1 MVIAL
6 LTALWVGAASAQVP
20 RQVGLGEVRVEDDR
34 RIVALII
41 DEVEGVLAV
50 EINIVLDSRAVT
62 VLDFALNGDEIP
74 VEFAPRWTLPG
85 STLVLDEGAQPGGYA
100 LDQNFPNPFNATTTI
115 AFTLAETTHVEL
127 VIYNAA
133 GQAVRT
139 LVKGERAAGG
149 YLAIWDGRDDGGE
162 PVASGRYVARMAGA
176 GFERE
181 IGMTLLK

>member
-1 MVIAL
+1 MHLEDTGATPQL
-6 LTALWVGAASAQVP
+6 LF
-20 RQVGLGEVRVEDDR
+20 
-34 RIVALII
+34 
-41 DEVEGVLAV
+41 AV
-50 EINIVLDSRAVT
+50 V
-62 VLDFALNGDEIP
+62 ALNGDEIP
-74 VEFAPRWTLPG
+74 VEFAPRWTPPG